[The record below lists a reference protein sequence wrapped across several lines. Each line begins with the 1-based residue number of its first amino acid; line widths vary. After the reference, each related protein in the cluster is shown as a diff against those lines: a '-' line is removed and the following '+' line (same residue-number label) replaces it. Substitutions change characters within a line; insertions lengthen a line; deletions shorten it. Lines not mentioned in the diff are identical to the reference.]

1 MSQRL
6 LIICL
11 IFESVRICYV
21 CGEEWVRPGILM
33 ASIEILDRKAVSSTD
48 ATWKITKCECRW
60 LFVEIVYVVNNFRP
74 AAIWNHSTKENKMLG
89 YRFIW
94 HVIDADGCK
103 YGHGKT
109 KFDHIIDDS
118 CVCLYMFSAFFRGVC
133 MRVEIWPD
141 CAFDHDF
148 SLSAFQNFKCS
159 QDRLVWNW
167 NDQKSGK
174 TYRHMEPYQNNSNN
188 NCKRTHRFFLPDPRQ
203 DIVKLWLFA
212 FYEN

>member
-89 YRFIW
+89 YRF
-94 HVIDADGCK
+94 C
-103 YGHGKT
+103 
-109 KFDHIIDDS
+109 
-118 CVCLYMFSAFFRGVC
+118 CLYMFSAFFRGVC

-159 QDRLVWNW
+159 QDRLVWKR
-167 NDQKSGK
+167 NDQKSSK
-174 TYRHMEPYQNNSNN
+174 TCRHMEPYQNNSNN
-188 NCKRTHRFFLPDPRQ
+188 NCKRTHRIVLPDPRQ